1 MITILKMNKFIEK
14 LKQLKLNT
22 NDIEIIENYSKC
34 DFGLFL
40 NNFSFSSFLKYFNNP
55 LSPLKTNFY
64 FMIHSDSSIA
74 LKNKELGIERDLISE
89 IIDLAYS
96 IKSSSLNSNIYIYLY
111 TDYAIEV
118 AEINNNVDKQN
129 IINTIIQQNF
139 SSKSD
144 ILMSLSNLLTKIS
157 NNSNNIKDIFLQI
170 ISINNNKNSL
180 EKLFNLDDLNKIL
193 NEFTDSNNNIE
204 GIEFKYLSNHNLY
217 FMNNIYYNPEYL
229 KITDYN
235 PKENKKIIDHIKS
248 ISIPMLFKASKI
260 SNELKKIFD
269 DFLQEETVKNAIE
282 CFDNFISFLCSIF
295 NSIEHIK
302 NIIENNNETE
312 EIKDKFK
319 SILENEFS
327 SSEKIDE
334 KLKKILPENIFN
346 GVLNSIKNTKE
357 ILEEIKINDF
367 EKEIQKIKGLN
378 QCLFWK
384 KIIEYLNIQREGI
397 ETFFYLI
404 NEFSLIIGNIENII
418 IQNVEK
424 IIE

>member
-1 MITILKMNKFIEK
+1 MNKYIEK

-40 NNFSFSSFLKYFNNP
+40 NNFSFSSFLKYFINP
-55 LSPLKTNFY
+55 LSPLKTSFY

-74 LKNKELGIERDLISE
+74 LKNKELGIERDLITE
-89 IIDLAYS
+89 IIDLAFL
-96 IKSSSLNSNIYIYLY
+96 IKNSSLNSNIYIYLY
-111 TDYAIEV
+111 SDYIV
-118 AEINNNVDKQN
+118 KIAEIKNNDDKQS
-129 IINTIIQQNF
+129 IINTIFQQKF
-139 SSKSD
+139 SSKGD
-144 ILMSLSNLLTKIS
+144 ILMCLSNLLTKIS
-157 NNSNNIKDIFLQI
+157 NNSNDIKNNFIQI
-170 ISINNNKNSL
+170 ITINNNKNSL
-180 EKLFNLDDLNKIL
+180 EKIFNLDDLKKSL
-193 NEFTDSNNNIE
+193 KEFIDCNNNIE
-204 GIEFKYLSNHNLY
+204 GIEFKYLSNNNLY

-282 CFDNFISFLCSIF
+282 CFDNFISFLSSIY
-295 NSIEHIK
+295 NSIQHI
-302 NIIENNNETE
+302 NYIIENNNKIEET
-312 EIKDKFK
+312 KDKFK
-319 SILENEFS
+319 LLLENEFS
-327 SSEKIDE
+327 TSEKIDE
-334 KLKKILPENIFN
+334 KLKNILPENIFN

-357 ILEEIKINDF
+357 NLEEIQINYF
-367 EKEIQKIKGLN
+367 EKEVKNIKGLN

-384 KIIEYLNIQREGI
+384 KIIEYLNVQREGI
-397 ETFFYLI
+397 ETFFHLI

-418 IQNVEK
+418 IKNVEK
-424 IIE
+424 IIK